1 MGSPERTNYDV
12 TILASTFDIGSD
24 QKGMG
29 YRYWDLARSLH
40 DRGLDVALVA
50 PKPTDFQHEGFDVL
64 DRSNMQ
70 QRDIENTSN
79 AFVFCLLEDPHLMQ
93 SVKDLGKTLVYDSI
107 LTPVE
112 ELTFQSVLDY
122 KDPEQIDDHFHGSVR
137 KHNGYN
143 LISDFYLV
151 GTPEEKLLKIG
162 ELITGGQV
170 GHADY
175 LNISRRLLTM
185 PVCGYSE
192 SHRPEGDFDAKNK
205 DILWNGGLWNHYD
218 YSSIIDA
225 VIDVSEIVPD
235 MRFNFLY
242 RNGTQ
247 AYRSILSRVL
257 GERLGSVSIPA
268 PDEKMPDYH
277 EKEKL
282 LAACRGFLLLND
294 ETMLSEMVLP
304 MRLREAVLFE
314 KPIVVSDYGRLGAL
328 VKDRQLGVV
337 VDNTKES
344 LRDGMLKIVSDEDAY
359 ATYSANMAELKGDYA
374 FDKHIEPLV
383 KAITGK

>member
-1 MGSPERTNYDV
+1 MSSPERTGYDV
-12 TILASTFDIGSD
+12 TILASTFDIGSE

-40 DRGLDVALVA
+40 DRGLDVALIA
-50 PKPTDFQHEGFDVL
+50 PQPTDFQHEGFDVL
-64 DRSNMQ
+64 DRTDMEQ
-70 QRDIENTSN
+70 GDIENTSN
-79 AFVFCLLEDPHLMQ
+79 SFIFCLLEDSRLMQ
-93 SVKDLGKTLVYDSI
+93 SVKDMGKTLVYDSI

-122 KDPEQIDDHFHGSVR
+122 KDMGQIDEHFHKSVQ
-137 KHNGYN
+137 KHNDYN
-143 LISDFYLV
+143 SISDFYLV

-162 ELITGGQV
+162 ELITGKQV

-175 LNISRRLLTM
+175 LSISQRLLTM
-185 PVCGYSE
+185 PVCGYSK
-192 SHRPEGDFDAKNK
+192 SHQPQGDFNAKNS

-225 VIDVSEIVPD
+225 VIGASEVAPD
-235 MRFNFLY
+235 IHFNFLY

-247 AYRSILSRVL
+247 AYKSILGRVI
-257 GERLGSVSIPA
+257 GEGLRSVSIPA
-268 PDEKMPDYH
+268 PDEKMPDYR

-282 LAACRGFLLLND
+282 LAECKGLLLLND

-304 MRLREAVLFE
+304 MRLREAILFE
-314 KPIVVSDYGRLGAL
+314 KPIIVSDYGRLGAL

-337 VDNTKES
+337 VDNTKGS
-344 LRDGMLKIVSDEDAY
+344 LRDGMLKIVGDDVAY
-359 ATYSANMAELKGDYA
+359 ASYSANMAELKGDYA
-374 FDKHIEPLV
+374 FDKHVEPLV
-383 KAITGK
+383 RAITER